1 METLSERSAAITA
14 EPLRVVLVDDEPLA
28 RMRLKGLLTQCAQS
42 NRLLGEFGEPVNA
55 LESLRAQD
63 LSSEAA
69 DVVLLDI
76 QMPGL
81 DGMVLAARL
90 RDMTRPP
97 AVIFVTAHAEHA
109 LRAFDLSAVDYLTKP
124 VRLERL
130 DAALAKARAWCQAR
144 RLTVP
149 EPQGADDDTLVVRTR
164 DRMERIP
171 LSGIVYFKA
180 EQKVVSVRT
189 PDRSWVIDES
199 LTELE
204 ARVGARFVRVH
215 RNALVARK
223 AMRALE
229 RRLDE
234 EEGGD
239 GAEGWAV
246 QVAPTLE
253 WLQVSRRQVN
263 AVREAMA
270 SVL

>member
-1 METLSERSAAITA
+1 
-14 EPLRVVLVDDEPLA
+14 
-28 RMRLKGLLTQCAQS
+28 
-42 NRLLGEFGEPVNA
+42 
-55 LESLRAQD
+55 
-63 LSSEAA
+63 
-69 DVVLLDI
+69 
-76 QMPGL
+76 
-81 DGMVLAARL
+81 MVLAARL

-97 AVIFVTAHAEHA
+97 PVIFVTAHAEHA

-149 EPQGADDDTLVVRTR
+149 EPQPADDDTLVVRTR

-171 LSGIVYFKA
+171 LSSILYFKA
-180 EQKVVSVRT
+180 EQKLVSVRT
-189 PDRSWVIDES
+189 ADRLWPIDES

-229 RRLDE
+229 RRHDE

-246 QVAPTLE
+246 QVDSTLE

-270 SVL
+270 SQP